1 MKNIFSAKTIFV
13 FFFFLL
19 YIYPV
24 YVFAWDITADFEQG
38 TVGQEAQGTSGFSD
52 AFSQTLYSNEQAY
65 TGTQSAKVGFT
76 QGTDAWAI
84 SGCSVINIS
93 FPNW

>member
-1 MKNIFSAKTIFV
+1 MKKIIITIILLLFSALFD
-13 FFFFLL
+13 LA
-19 YIYPV
+19 PAN
-24 YVFAWDITADFEQG
+24 VFAWDITADFEQG

-84 SGCSVINIS
+84 SGGSVINIS